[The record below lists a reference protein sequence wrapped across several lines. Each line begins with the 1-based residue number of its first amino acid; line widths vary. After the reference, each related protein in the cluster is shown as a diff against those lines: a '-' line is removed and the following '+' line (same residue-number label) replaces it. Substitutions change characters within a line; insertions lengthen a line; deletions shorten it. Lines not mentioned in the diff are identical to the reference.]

1 MAKYRQ
7 LYTEFWNDSFVLE
20 LDPEE
25 KYFYIYLLT
34 NPNTSQC
41 GIYELPKKII
51 EMQTGYKEETVD
63 KLLKKFEGYKKII
76 YSEET
81 KEIIILNWAKYNEP
95 NNINAIKCVSKELKK
110 IKNKNFIDE
119 LYFQYSNIGL
129 EVDKL
134 FPDIKD
140 TLASKHKNNKV
151 EDSFINEDERKQI
164 EDKRNQNENE
174 LINIDTYDEKKEK
187 FIDTN
192 RDNKVQDSFIVKDEN
207 YKTRDSFMAIDE
219 TSETE
224 DKFIFANIGKSYEI
238 KDSYTDITKDYEGA
252 HKGLASKEIISNKQE
267 IINNKEEV
275 ISNSCCSNKEK
286 EGNNNIIE
294 NNNWE
299 DKTQDDVKLDK
310 YNMLNNNCEYQ
321 NQEKLE
327 LKKYN
332 NIKHNDDFKM
342 DMDTKA
348 ATKINTTAAKSDVVK
363 SCRVNFKNIK
373 DVLAVFESNI
383 HKAVPM
389 EEKKIIG
396 WGNKFSYDVI
406 VMAIEEAIVNN
417 IKNIGYIEKILNTWF
432 SKGLTSTEDIK
443 NYKEQWLEKKN
454 KSKSKENTVD
464 HWNYDG
470 QRQYDFEE
478 LEKKLLGW
486 ETA

>member
-25 KYFYIYLLT
+25 KYFYTYLLT

-151 EDSFINEDERKQI
+151 EDSFINEDEKKQI
-164 EDKRNQNENE
+164 EDKINQNENE
-174 LINIDTYDEKKEK
+174 LINIDTYDEKREK
-187 FIDTN
+187 FIDKN

-207 YKTRDSFMAIDE
+207 YKTRDSFMAIHE
-219 TSETE
+219 NSETE
-224 DKFIFANIGKSYEI
+224 DNFIDIGKNRFANIGKGYEI

-286 EGNNNIIE
+286 ESKNNIQD
-294 NNNWE
+294 NN
-299 DKTQDDVKLDK
+299 
-310 YNMLNNNCEYQ
+310 
-321 NQEKLE
+321 
-327 LKKYN
+327 
-332 NIKHNDDFKM
+332 DFKV
-342 DMDTKA
+342 DMYTKV
-348 ATKINTTAAKSDVVK
+348 ATKINTTTDTTVKSDMVE
-363 SCRVNFKNIK
+363 SCRANFKNIK
-373 DVLAVFESNI
+373 SVLAVFESNI

-389 EEKKIIG
+389 EEKKIIA

-432 SKGLTSTEDIK
+432 AKGLNSIEDIK
-443 NYKEQWLEKKN
+443 AYKTQWEEKKN
-454 KSKSKENTVD
+454 KLNNKEKSKKNTVD
-464 HWNYDG
+464 HWDYG
-470 QRQYDFEE
+470 EQREYDFEE
-478 LEKKLLGW
+478 LERKLLGW
-486 ETA
+486 QTA